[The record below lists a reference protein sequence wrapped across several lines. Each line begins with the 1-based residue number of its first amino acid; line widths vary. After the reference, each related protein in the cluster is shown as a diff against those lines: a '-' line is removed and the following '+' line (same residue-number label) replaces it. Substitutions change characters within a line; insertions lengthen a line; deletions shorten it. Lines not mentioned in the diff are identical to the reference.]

1 MSEEGIQAWALIG
14 HMLFKSRSL
23 LNPVFCRHTHE
34 GQFLGYIMVR
44 RIVIK
49 FGGALITKKD
59 EECVARVEIIRNL
72 CSVVHDISQHGIQV
86 IVVHGAGSFGHL
98 KAKRWRLNEGHIQG
112 LEVVDNACQSQTE
125 AVEQVRSD
133 MLNLNSIVISELEK
147 FGLNVQSHPPHAW
160 ARNLGPNFDGS
171 IDVFTT
177 SNSNIVHVSHGDVVD
192 VDGDA
197 RFGILS
203 GDDLVARLSLELPGV
218 ESLIFAM
225 GGVDGLLR
233 VPPHVAKEEDLI
245 EEWSPEVDYE
255 GLHQSDIDVTGGIGL
270 KINRGHLVAQSGVG
284 VHLVNGEF
292 PSRIFSL
299 LTGKPWRG
307 TTILP

>member
-1 MSEEGIQAWALIG
+1 
-14 HMLFKSRSL
+14 
-23 LNPVFCRHTHE
+23 
-34 GQFLGYIMVR
+34 MVR

-59 EECVARVEIIRNL
+59 QECVANIEIIRNL
-72 CSVVHDISQHGIQV
+72 CSVVHKITQQGVQV

-98 KAKRWRLNEGHIQG
+98 KAKRWRLNEGYIPGIQ
-112 LEVVDNACQSQTE
+112 LSDNACSSQSE

-133 MLNLNSIVISELEK
+133 MLKLNAIVTSELEK
-147 FGLNVQSHPPHAW
+147 FNLIVQSHPPHTW
-160 ARNLGPNFDGS
+160 ARNLGPSFDGS
-171 IDVFTT
+171 LDYFE
-177 SNSNIVHVSHGDVVD
+177 SNNPNLVHVTFGDVVD
-192 VDGDA
+192 VDGGS

-203 GDDLVARLSLELPGV
+203 GDDLVARLSLELSGI

-233 VPPHVAKEEDLI
+233 VPPHIASEEDLI
-245 EEWSPEVDYE
+245 EQWSPEIEYE

-270 KINRGHLVAQSGVG
+270 KIQRGHLVAKSGIG
-284 VHLVNGEF
+284 VHLINGER
-292 PSRIFSL
+292 PSQIL
-299 LTGKPWRG
+299 ALVKNEEWRG